1 MRKQYM
7 ELLGKIE
14 KALKDQHNF
23 DERLKLVVKFLKIH
37 VEKYNWV
44 GIYLKSGEELLLHN
58 YIGKP
63 TAHAKIPISEG
74 ICGAAV
80 RERQT
85 VIVDDVNED
94 SRYIACSLE
103 TRSEIVV
110 PIYQGKQ
117 IIGEIDIDSD
127 DDSAFDSEDKE
138 MLERVAAM
146 IGTNGKQ

>member
-1 MRKQYM
+1 MKKEYL
-7 ELLGKIE
+7 ELLLKIE
-14 KALKDQHNF
+14 NVLLKQNDF
-23 DERLKLVVKFLKIH
+23 DEILKLIVKFLKVN

-44 GIYLKSGEELLLHN
+44 GIYLKKGDELILHN

-63 TAHAKIPISEG
+63 TTHTTIPVSEG

-80 RERQT
+80 REKKT
-85 VIVDDVNED
+85 VIVDNVNED

-110 PIYQGKQ
+110 PIYKGKK

-127 DDSAFDSEDKE
+127 EDSAFNYDDRE
-138 MLERVAAM
+138 MLEQVAAR
-146 IGTNGKQ
+146 I

>member
-1 MRKQYM
+1 MKKEYL
-7 ELLGKIE
+7 ELLLKIE
-14 KALKDQHNF
+14 NILLKQNDF
-23 DERLKLVVKFLKIH
+23 DERLKLVVKFLKVN

-44 GIYLKSGEELLLHN
+44 GIYLKKGDELILHN

-63 TAHAKIPISEG
+63 TAHTTIPVSEG

-80 RERQT
+80 REKQT
-85 VIVDDVNED
+85 VIIDNVNED

-110 PIYQGKQ
+110 PIYKSKE

-127 DDSAFDSEDKE
+127 EDSAFNYDDRE
-138 MLERVAAM
+138 MLEQVAAR
-146 IGTNGKQ
+146 I